1 MDITNIQDITTV
13 PESQESLEYVVYTL
27 YHIRIQVTGKVSKNE
42 KKRTPRSTP
51 SIIPSLFS
59 RCIIYNLFAFVVA
72 ASRAYMM
79 RHHCFVALRAFYK
92 TRSSQ
97 LPVCATHFLTSLG
110 QSVLWYCH
118 VLHLLKIM
126 VRIGVL

>member
-13 PESQESLEYVVYTL
+13 PESQESLEYVVYIL

-72 ASRAYMM
+72 ASRAY
-79 RHHCFVALRAFYK
+79 YK

-97 LPVCATHFLTSLG
+97 LPVCTTHFLTSLG